1 MRRLPEAP
9 GAASAARMK
18 GSTNR
23 RLRRLHRYLGL
34 FFAPALLLFSLSGAL
49 QTYRWQEPKG
59 FGGDPPGWIV
69 WLASVHKDQALPR
82 PAKAGGPE
90 AGPAPSG
97 KAKAAGP
104 EAKAGPAGSEVKAPS
119 AKGGERKG
127 PGRRPGLMLFVGLF
141 GLALFLS
148 TLFGLAIALAN
159 AATRR
164 TNLVVLAAGAI
175 VPLLLLF
182 L

>member
-1 MRRLPEAP
+1 
-9 GAASAARMK
+9 MK

-23 RLRRLHRYLGL
+23 RLRRLHQYLGL

-59 FGGDPPGWIV
+59 YGGSPPGWIV

-82 PAKAGGPE
+82 PARAEGPE
-90 AGPAPSG
+90 AGPPPAP
-97 KAKAAGP
+97 KANAGAP
-104 EAKAGPAGSEVKAPS
+104 DAKAGA
-119 AKGGERKG
+119 AKGGEHKG
-127 PGRRPGLMLFVGLF
+127 PGRRQGLMLFVGLF

-148 TLFGLAIALAN
+148 TLLGIAIALAN
-159 AATRR
+159 AANRR
-164 TNLVVLAAGAI
+164 TNLLVLAAGVA

>member
-1 MRRLPEAP
+1 
-9 GAASAARMK
+9 MK

-23 RLRRLHRYLGL
+23 RLRRLHRSLGL

-59 FGGDPPGWIV
+59 YGGNPPGWIV
-69 WLASVHKDQALPR
+69 WMASVHKDQALPR
-82 PAKAGGPE
+82 AAKAGAPE
-90 AGPAPSG
+90 AGPPPG
-97 KAKAAGP
+97 EKAKAAGP
-104 EAKAGPAGSEVKAPS
+104 DAKGPAARGP
-119 AKGGERKG
+119 ERKG
-127 PGRRPGLMLFVGLF
+127 PGRRQGLMLFVGLF

-148 TLFGLAIALAN
+148 TLLGIAIALAN
-159 AATRR
+159 AAARR
-164 TNLVVLAAGAI
+164 TNLLVLAAGAI

>member
-1 MRRLPEAP
+1 
-9 GAASAARMK
+9 MK

-23 RLRRLHRYLGL
+23 RLRRLHQYLGL

-59 FGGDPPGWIV
+59 YGGSPPGWIV

-82 PAKAGGPE
+82 PPKAGGPE
-90 AGPAPSG
+90 AGPPAAQ
-97 KAKAAGP
+97 AKAPPAAAD
-104 EAKAGPAGSEVKAPS
+104 AKGPAVKAP
-119 AKGGERKG
+119 ERKG
-127 PGRRPGLMLFVGLF
+127 PGRRQGLMLFVGLF

-148 TLFGLAIALAN
+148 TLFGIAIGLAN

-164 TNLVVLAAGAI
+164 TNLLVLAAGVV
-175 VPLLLLF
+175 VPLLLL
-182 L
+182 LL